1 MTDKIS
7 THVWKIREID
17 IGYDRIVFQ
26 AYIDEEP
33 VFSHISIHIDAD
45 RVLLRFAEEAID
57 YVISFT
63 YVQQIEIPIGNSDL
77 ETEVREFILGH
88 PQLVAPI

>member
-26 AYIDEEP
+26 AYLDEEP
-33 VFSHISIHIDAD
+33 VYSYICIQMEAHP
-45 RVLLRFAEEAID
+45 VLLSFEEEPID
-57 YVISFT
+57 YIKSFAC
-63 YVQQIEIPIGNSDL
+63 VQQIEIPIGNSGL
-77 ETEVREFILGH
+77 ETKVREFILGH
-88 PQLVAPI
+88 SQLVAPI

>member
-7 THVWKIREID
+7 THVWKIHDID

-26 AYIDEEP
+26 AYLDEEP
-33 VFSHISIHIDAD
+33 VYSYICIQMEA
-45 RVLLRFAEEAID
+45 RPVLLSFEEEPID
-57 YVISFT
+57 YIDSFT
-63 YVQQIEIPIGNSDL
+63 CVQQIELPIGISDL
-77 ETEVREFILGH
+77 ETEAREFILGH

>member
-7 THVWKIREID
+7 THVWKIHDID

-26 AYIDEEP
+26 AYLDQEPVYSYICIQMESQPVLFSFEEEP
-33 VFSHISIHIDAD
+33 
-45 RVLLRFAEEAID
+45 ID
-57 YVISFT
+57 YIDSFAC
-63 YVQQIEIPIGNSDL
+63 VQQIEIPIGNSDF
-77 ETEVREFILGH
+77 ETQVREFILGH